1 MSEDLISSNPLALAV
16 GLYIVATPLGNAR
29 DITLR
34 ALDVLRAADLI
45 YCEDT
50 RVTSKL
56 MKIYGLKA
64 TLRACHEHNE
74 SHVAEEAIA
83 RLSEGHAVV
92 LVSDAGTPLISD
104 PGFRMVKSV
113 REAGYN
119 VFPIP
124 GASAPIAAL
133 SASGLPSDRF
143 TFMGFL
149 PSKVIARKKIL
160 ASLAPDMGTLILF
173 ESPRRLTAL
182 LSNLNDQFGDC
193 PTVVAREMTKKF
205 EEICHGTPLELAEYF
220 SQKDVK
226 GECVVLISLARAV
239 EASQEDIE
247 LALKQAL
254 EKMSLRDAAQFI
266 AESYQLP
273 RKQVY
278 ALAIKLQN

>member
-1 MSEDLISSNPLALAV
+1 
-16 GLYIVATPLGNAR
+16 
-29 DITLR
+29 
-34 ALDVLRAADLI
+34 
-45 YCEDT
+45 
-50 RVTSKL
+50 

-205 EEICHGTPLELAEYF
+205 EEICHGTPLELTEYF

-247 LALKQAL
+247 LALKQAM

>member
-1 MSEDLISSNPLALAV
+1 MSEDPILSNPPALPV
-16 GLYIVATPLGNAR
+16 GLYIVATPLGHAR

-34 ALDVLRAADLI
+34 ALDVLRTADLI
-45 YCEDT
+45 FCEDT

-74 SHVAEEAIA
+74 SHIAEEAIV
-83 RLSEGHAVV
+83 RLSQGRAVV

-113 REAGYN
+113 RDAGYN
-119 VFPIP
+119 VFPVP
-124 GASAPIAAL
+124 GASSPIAAL
-133 SASGLPSDRF
+133 SVSGLPSDRF

-149 PSKVIARKKIL
+149 PSKMIARRKAL
-160 ASLAPDMGTLILF
+160 AALAPDMGTLILF
-173 ESPRRLTAL
+173 ESPRRLPAL
-182 LSNLNDQFGDC
+182 LLDLNERFGDC

-205 EEICHGTPLELAEYF
+205 EEIRHGTPLELAEYF
-220 SQKDVK
+220 SQKEVK

-239 EASQEDIE
+239 EAAPEDIE
-247 LALKQAL
+247 YALKQAM

-266 AESYQLP
+266 ADSFELP
-273 RKQVY
+273 RKQIY
-278 ALAIKLQN
+278 ALAIKLQD